1 MSDMQLERAR
11 EMLAEARKEADNE
24 VSKLTFTKAE
34 SCKLMYDM
42 RITQRRTA
50 CCILAN
56 FICAVTT
63 A

>member
-1 MSDMQLERAR
+1 MQLERAR
-11 EMLAEARKEADNE
+11 EMLAEARKVADSE
-24 VSKLTFTKAE
+24 VSKLTFTKAA
-34 SCKLMYDM
+34 SCKLMNDM
-42 RITQRRTA
+42 RITQRITA